1 MADKNSL
8 APLAHKPVMLERCL
22 ALLTPALENRND
34 AIVVDATVGLGGHSK
49 ALLEKFPKLRLVGID
64 RDQKAL
70 EKSRSL
76 LANFESRI
84 SLVHAVYD
92 QIPEVLADL
101 GIEGVAGILFDLG
114 ISSMQIDDLTRGFSY
129 AQSAP
134 LDMRMDSSSAV
145 TAEHVLQNYSQEEL
159 TKIIREFGEE
169 RFASR
174 IAANVVKAR
183 SEGRLLTT
191 EDLAEIVKASIPAPA
206 RRLGGNPAKR
216 TFQAIRIEVNQE
228 LAVLKRALPKALNLI
243 ELNGR
248 VVVMSFQSLEDRI
261 VKKAFAEVCE
271 SKSPIGLPVEL
282 SHHKAKFKLVFN
294 GSETASAQEVGE
306 NPRAKS
312 VRLRAIERVAI

>member
-1 MADKNSL
+1 
-8 APLAHKPVMLERCL
+8 
-22 ALLTPALENRND
+22 
-34 AIVVDATVGLGGHSK
+34 
-49 ALLEKFPKLRLVGID
+49 
-64 RDQKAL
+64 
-70 EKSRSL
+70 
-76 LANFESRI
+76 
-84 SLVHAVYD
+84 
-92 QIPEVLADL
+92 
-101 GIEGVAGILFDLG
+101 VAGILFDLG

-228 LAVLKRALPKALNLI
+228 LAVLKRALPRALNLI